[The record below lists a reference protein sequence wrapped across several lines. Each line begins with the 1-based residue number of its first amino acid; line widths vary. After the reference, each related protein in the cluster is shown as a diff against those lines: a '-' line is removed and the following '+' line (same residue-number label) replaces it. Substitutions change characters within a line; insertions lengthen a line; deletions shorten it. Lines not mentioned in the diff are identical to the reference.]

1 MECNLCQKQ
10 IESEFFRWG
19 IGQYQQDLFC
29 DQLNPETHLDICPKC
44 NQRFPVGALGPE
56 WHWQALEI
64 TQTSKPPSLGK
75 SGEVYLISDGRAV
88 KIGNSRSV
96 TKRLKALQTGNS
108 HPLKVLA
115 ARKSSDCERL
125 EDYLHEIFDQERG
138 VGEWFDLDE
147 GHIATAVSV
156 LERNAD
162 DQPEALMDLGYI
174 RRIASVYFEGFG
186 TDSDVVIPW
195 EIVANRCE
203 VTL

>member
-19 IGQYQQDLFC
+19 VGQYQQDLFC

-56 WHWQALEI
+56 WHWQALDA
-64 TQTSKPPSLGK
+64 TQTPKPPPLGK
-75 SGEVYLISDGRAV
+75 SGEVYLIADGRAV

-96 TKRLKALQTGNS
+96 NKRLKELQTGNS

-115 ARKSSDCERL
+115 TQKSDDCERL
-125 EDYLHEIFDQERG
+125 EGYLHGMFAEQHCL
-138 VGEWFDLDE
+138 GEWYELDD
-147 GHIATAVSV
+147 GHIATATSV
-156 LERNAD
+156 LERNAVS
-162 DQPEALMDLGYI
+162 QPDALAGLDYL
-174 RRIASVYFEGFG
+174 RRLASVYFQGLG
-186 TDSDVVIPW
+186 VGSSVVIPW
-195 EIVANRCE
+195 EVVSNRCE